1 MKKSINVSDAM
12 VLSKMS
18 ERYYTQT
25 EADGVIKD
33 FAFFDGTGFRGRKH
47 VRFYST
53 HFFYGTR
60 MPYYKLMF
68 SLLGVSK

>member
-33 FAFFDGTGFRGRKH
+33 LALSDGSGFRGRKH
-47 VRFYST
+47 VRFYT
-53 HFFYGTR
+53 QLTLTTKHGC
-60 MPYYKLMF
+60 LIN
-68 SLLGVSK
+68 